1 MEKLELELRKLGLS
15 EKEVKVYLAGL
26 ELGATSVQ
34 KITEETDISR
44 PTTYNVIEELEERD
58 LFTEIEEDSKTHYVA
73 QSPDHL
79 MGVLETKKKKIQEQE
94 REFVRIISALKSR
107 YLLKN
112 QGEIKTYKGDKGL
125 EVIQE
130 ELSHTSEPE
139 FLVLSS
145 EFKTKQ
151 NDIRQKVYQKA
162 KKRLGEIEVKE
173 IYPEQKASQK
183 EWLERKQAD
192 VDLGGTLII
201 TDRAVFIPE
210 QDKSA
215 LLVESKVMLKMLQAM
230 FMNIWE
236 TA

>member
-34 KITEETDISR
+34 KIAEEADISR
-44 PTTYNVIEELEERD
+44 PTTYNVVEELEERD
-58 LFTEIEEDSKTHYVA
+58 LFTEIEEDNKTHYVA

-79 MGVLETKKKKIQEQE
+79 MGVLETKKKELEEKE

-107 YLLKN
+107 YLLED

-145 EFKTKQ
+145 EFKSKQ
-151 NDIRQKVYQKA
+151 NNIRQKIYQKA

-173 IYPEQKASQK
+173 IYSEQRKSDRN
-183 EWLERKQAD
+183 WLERKQAE
-192 VDLGGTLII
+192 VDLKGTLTM
-201 TDRAVFIPE
+201 TDRVVFIPE

-215 LLVESKVMLKMLQAM
+215 LLVENEVMLKMLRAM
-230 FMNIWE
+230 FMSIWR
-236 TA
+236 AA